1 MVIAAK
7 KKIGIK
13 KPVAKKS
20 PATKIPRSTKAIK
33 SVKLVKPRA
42 AKAPVKGIVKT
53 ATKVSK
59 PVKTKKAKLV
69 RDSFTMPDIEYA
81 VLGQTKKK
89 CIAAGFDI
97 KKSELLRIG
106 VAMINAMDIKK
117 IRTAQANLFPVKAG
131 RPSKA
136 K

>member
-1 MVIAAK
+1 MVTAAK

-42 AKAPVKGIVKT
+42 AKAPVKGVVKV
-53 ATKVSK
+53 ATKASK

-69 RDSFTMPDIEYA
+69 RDSFTMPENEYV

-89 CIAAGFDI
+89 CLAAGFEI

-106 VAMINAMDIKK
+106 VAMIHALDIKK
-117 IRTAQANLFPVKAG
+117 IRTAQTNLFPVKAG

>member
-1 MVIAAK
+1 MVTAAK

-13 KPVAKKS
+13 KLVAKKS
-20 PATKIPRSTKAIK
+20 TAAKIPRSTKI
-33 SVKLVKPRA
+33 VKAAKVVKPRA
-42 AKAPVKGIVKT
+42 AKVPAKGALKAINKP
-53 ATKVSK
+53 SK
-59 PVKTKKAKLV
+59 PVKVKKAKLV
-69 RDSFTMPDIEYA
+69 RDSFTMPETEYA

-89 CIAAGFDI
+89 CIAAGFEI

-106 VAMINAMDIKK
+106 VAMINALDINK
-117 IRTAQANLFPVKAG
+117 IRAAQANLFPVKAG